1 MDFVQSIKD
10 ACDSIEERIYEL
22 NNILREKASN
32 EEVILELSEILT
44 IVKNIKNNVNEEN
57 AYNVRSELF
66 SIQKDIDELFD
77 SATLKK

>member
-22 NNILREKASN
+22 NNILREKTSN

-57 AYNVRSELF
+57 AYNVRSELL

-77 SATLKK
+77 SVSLKK

>member
-57 AYNVRSELF
+57 AYNVRSELL
-66 SIQKDIDELFD
+66 SIQKDIDDLFD

>member
-22 NNILREKASN
+22 NNILREKTSN

-57 AYNVRSELF
+57 AYNVRSELL
-66 SIQKDIDELFD
+66 SIQKDIDELFN
-77 SATLKK
+77 SVSLKK

>member
-22 NNILREKASN
+22 NNILREKTSN
-32 EEVILELSEILT
+32 DEVILELSEILT

-57 AYNVRSELF
+57 AYNVRSELL
-66 SIQKDIDELFD
+66 SIQKDIDELFN
-77 SATLKK
+77 SVSLKK